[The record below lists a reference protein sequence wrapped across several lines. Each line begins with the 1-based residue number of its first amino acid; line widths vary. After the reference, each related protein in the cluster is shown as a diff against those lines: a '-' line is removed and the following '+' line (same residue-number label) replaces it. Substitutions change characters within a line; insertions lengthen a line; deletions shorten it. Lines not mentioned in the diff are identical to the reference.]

1 MFQNMRKKG
10 ASFVIYGMF
19 AVIILTFVVSFGPA
33 SRKGCNPEKGYAA
46 TVDGVTISEADFRFA
61 YNNIYDYYQKVAAAR
76 GIPFN
81 AKMAKQY
88 KIADTAF
95 NGLVNSILLAK
106 RAEKMGFVIS
116 DKELRNH
123 IIKTPYFQRNG
134 AFDAELY
141 KKIVQFQLNTNLKN
155 YEAKERRKMLSQKL
169 RRFLIN
175 SIDISET
182 ELKNEFINK
191 NEKVDAEFIVFSE
204 ANLKKEFKDKIISE
218 VADKAAKDFLK
229 NKKNLE
235 RAKGYYE
242 NNKEKY
248 VHKEQVRASH
258 ILIKIDKKTTEQAAK
273 AKIEEI
279 KKELDKGADF
289 AELAK
294 KYSQD
299 GSASNGG
306 DLGFFGKGQMVPEFE
321 KAAFSLKKGEISN
334 PVKTQFGF
342 HLIKVTDKRPAGNEK
357 FETVKLKIAK
367 ILLSKDKLQATI
379 KGDATKALSLLRNG
393 NYTIENIKKDFPNW
407 NLKLKKAPGLTK
419 NSIYIPGVGLSRTLP
434 EKLFAQTKV
443 PAYLPQTVEVN
454 GNIVIAKV
462 TKRHPADMQQFEK
475 QKSSLRQRMLASKAE
490 NLIGEY
496 VKDLKKHSSIIV
508 NADFFNNFK
517 K

>member
-1 MFQNMRKKG
+1 MRKKG

-19 AVIILTFVVSFGPA
+19 AVIILTFVISFGPA

-46 TVDGVTISEADFRFA
+46 TVNGVTISEADFRFA
-61 YNNIYDYYQKVAAAR
+61 YNNIYDYYQRVASAR

-95 NGLVNSILLAK
+95 NGLVNSILLAQ
-106 RAEKMGFVIS
+106 RAEKMGFVVS
-116 DKELRNH
+116 DKELREKILN
-123 IIKTPYFQRNG
+123 TSYFQRNG
-134 AFDAELY
+134 SFDPELY

-169 RRFLIN
+169 RNFLIN
-175 SIDISET
+175 SIDVSET

-191 NEKVDAEFIVFSE
+191 NEKIDAEFIVFSD
-204 ANLKKEFKDKIISE
+204 ANLKKEYKDKIISQ
-218 VADKAAKDFLK
+218 VLDKTAQDFIKD
-229 NKKNLE
+229 KKNLE
-235 RAKGYYE
+235 RVKGYYE

-248 VHKEQVRASH
+248 VHKEQVKASH
-258 ILIKIDKKTTEQAAK
+258 ILIKIDAKTSEKEAE

-306 DLGFFGKGQMVPEFE
+306 DLGFFSKGQMVPEFE
-321 KAAFSLKKGEISN
+321 KTAFSLKIGQISN
-334 PVKTQFGF
+334 PVKTQFGY
-342 HLIKVTDKRPAGNEK
+342 HLIKVTAKKPAGNEK
-357 FETVKLKIAK
+357 FEDVKLKIAK
-367 ILLSKDKLQATI
+367 ILLSKDKIQATI
-379 KGDATKALSLLRNG
+379 KGDATKALSLLMNG

-419 NSIYIPGVGLSRTLP
+419 NSIYIPGVGLSKTLP
-434 EKLFAQTKV
+434 EKLFSQTKI
-443 PAYLPQTVEVN
+443 PSYLSETVDVN

-462 TKRHPADMQQFEK
+462 VKKHPADMKKFEK
-475 QKSSLRQRMLASKAE
+475 QKLSLRRRMLASKAE
-490 NLIGEY
+490 NLVGEY
-496 VKDLKKHSSIIV
+496 VKDLKKHSSITV
-508 NADFFNNFK
+508 NSDFFNNFK